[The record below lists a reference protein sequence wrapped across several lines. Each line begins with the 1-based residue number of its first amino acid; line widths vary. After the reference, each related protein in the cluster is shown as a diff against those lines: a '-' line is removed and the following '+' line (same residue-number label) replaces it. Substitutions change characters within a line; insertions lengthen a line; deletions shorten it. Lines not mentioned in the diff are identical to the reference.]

1 MVPADGAV
9 PFGVPPPHPPTQ
21 FGMGG
26 PPGMGP
32 MDMEPGVMSLQELQR
47 QATAVVAFGNVFP
60 VIAGSNLFMS
70 VLSGEGAVKDFPFFS
85 NQNQSQ
91 FFSTRFGSY
100 VLILHSIST

>member
-70 VLSGEGAVKDFPFFS
+70 VLSGEGAVKD
-85 NQNQSQ
+85 
-91 FFSTRFGSY
+91 
-100 VLILHSIST
+100 VLRTECLL